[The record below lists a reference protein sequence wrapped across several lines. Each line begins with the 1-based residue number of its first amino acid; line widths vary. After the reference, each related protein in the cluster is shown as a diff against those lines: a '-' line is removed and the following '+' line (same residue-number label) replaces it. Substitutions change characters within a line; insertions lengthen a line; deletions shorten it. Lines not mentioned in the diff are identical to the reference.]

1 MKGIRLKLTES
12 CHYSCFYCSGRKEG
26 QPMALPEEKILGL
39 CQKKAEQGIS
49 CFALEGGEPLLC
61 PETPELVRRL
71 CRLPGVKQVT
81 LTTSGTG
88 LKDCLEE
95 LKQAGLGGINLHM
108 DVCDASAYQRIT
120 GKAQVLNPILEGI
133 WTAVAK
139 EIPLVITSV
148 LNPESKPYLAVMAGF
163 SRKYPIT
170 LRFVSLDQGI
180 QGAEAQQRE
189 ALDIL
194 SRTIHGMEAD
204 AQGIW
209 HVPGWKGQ
217 ICFGKEIGGAFGMD
231 QAPVIPVWER

>member
-1 MKGIRLKLTES
+1 MRANPFPMLTSRVCPHTCQSKCNQCKNGDSVSIHSAES
-12 CHYSCFYCSGRKEG
+12 
-26 QPMALPEEKILGL
+26 
-39 CQKKAEQGIS
+39 
-49 CFALEGGEPLLC
+49 ALE
-61 PETPELVRRL
+61 
-71 CRLPGVKQVT
+71 
-81 LTTSGTG
+81 
-88 LKDCLEE
+88 
-95 LKQAGLGGINLHM
+95 AMGIHFIFHM
-108 DVCDASAYQRIT
+108 
-120 GKAQVLNPILEGI
+120 
-133 WTAVAK
+133 
-139 EIPLVITSV
+139 
-148 LNPESKPYLAVMAGF
+148 AVMPGF